1 LSWTENFIK
10 QNISGGKKMS
20 IVAFKDATLLDCTG
34 AEPKYPATVI
44 VEDGVI
50 REVSDGKSNVPGS
63 ADVIDCKGKTLM
75 TGLIEGHMHANLFL
89 SESPEQ
95 TRRYLPSMIVVKCL
109 KILEDTL
116 MQGYTSALDAGGADA
131 GFKLAQKEGLIKS
144 PKLKVCGHTLTQSGG
159 HGDMRLATEV
169 TPPTQHYFAI
179 GVIADGVSEI
189 RKAAREELRMGAD
202 YIKIMAAGGCASPAD
217 EPDTVQYSIDELK
230 AAVDEADAVGKTVIA
245 HCYSPRSMQRCA
257 EAGIKRVEH
266 GNFMDEETA
275 RILKEKGVIYC
286 PTLAT
291 YDLMSRKGAEFG
303 IPDYFLRKMK
313 LANEKAQ
320 EALGYAVKAGLVIGS
335 GSDMVGPGQP
345 FKTNELE
352 LKSRV
357 MGPMGAILSAT
368 KVNSEIL
375 KTDARVGTIE
385 TGKSADILI
394 LDENP
399 LINIAIFQNRDAIR
413 VIMQDGK
420 FIKNTM

>member
-1 LSWTENFIK
+1 
-10 QNISGGKKMS
+10 MS
-20 IVAFKDATLLDCTG
+20 ALVFKDATLLDCTG
-34 AEPKYPATVI
+34 SEPQYPATVI

-50 REVSDGKSNVPGS
+50 REVSSGRAAAPSR
-63 ADVIDCKGKTLM
+63 AEVIDCRGKTLM
-75 TGLIEGHMHANLFL
+75 AGLIEGHMHANLFM

-95 TRRYLPSMIVVKCL
+95 TRRCLPSMIVVKCL
-109 KILEDTL
+109 NILEDTL

-131 GFKLAQKEGLIKS
+131 GFKLAQAQGLIKG
-144 PKLKVCGHTLTQSGG
+144 PKLKVCGHSLTQSGG
-159 HGDMRLATEV
+159 HGDMRLSTEINAPV
-169 TPPTQHYFAI
+169 PHYFAV
-179 GVIADGVSEI
+179 GVVADGVSEV

-217 EPDTVQYSIDELK
+217 EPDTVQYSVDEIK
-230 AAVDEADAVGKTVIA
+230 AAAEEADAAGKTVIA

-257 EAGIKRVEH
+257 EAGVKRVEH

-313 LANEKAQ
+313 TANEKSL
-320 EALGYAVKAGLVIGS
+320 EALEHAVKAGLVIGS

-375 KTDARVGTIE
+375 KIDDKTGTIE
-385 TGKSADILI
+385 TGKAADILI
-394 LDENP
+394 VDGNP
-399 LINIAIFQNRDAIR
+399 LENIAIFQNRDAVR

-420 FIKNTM
+420 FIKNTL